1 MSRLKLRKAAA
12 PASVAEAIMN
22 LETQDMVKI
31 QEAKAKIR
39 EALELLQE
47 PVKKDFRLEDIIVNP
62 VVWALNDLEAYL
74 KTL

>member
-1 MSRLKLRKAAA
+1 
-12 PASVAEAIMN
+12 MN

-62 VVWALNDLEAYL
+62 VVWALNDLEAYI